1 MSISAYI
8 PVYNE
13 EHRIEAALRC
23 ATWCDEIIVVDKQS
37 TDKTR
42 EIVGKY
48 TDKIFIMENREYD
61 PYEFQI
67 LLDNATCEWIIFLTA
82 SDVVHPQLARQIRE
96 LTERKDFPYD
106 IIRVPFRRYV
116 LGMESP
122 RSPWYSDLHP
132 AVFRRSIARVKYDD
146 VHGALAFDSKR
157 EYKMENSQEACL
169 YHLTHETVDIMMER
183 HMRYCRAESRLFSKD
198 ISLRSIFK
206 SVIDAA
212 YRTFLKRKTFLLGWN
227 GIALSLA
234 YVSYFML
241 RFIYIWEDRNSK
253 ASETYGEIRETIL
266 KAWSRNNA
274 KS

>member
-1 MSISAYI
+1 MSICAYF

-23 ATWCDEIIVVDKQS
+23 ATWCDEILVVDKHS

-42 EIVGKY
+42 DIAAKY

-61 PYEFQI
+61 PHEFKI
-67 LLDNATCEWIIFLTA
+67 LLDNATSEWIIFLTA
-82 SDVVHPQLARQIRE
+82 SDVMHPELARQIRE

-116 LGMESP
+116 LGLESP
-122 RSPWYSDLHP
+122 RSPWYTDLHP

-146 VHGALAFDSKR
+146 VHGALAMDSKR
-157 EYKMENSQEACL
+157 DYKMENSQEACL
-169 YHLTHETVDIMMER
+169 YHLTHETVDMMMER
-183 HMRYCRAESRLFSKD
+183 HTRYCRAESKLFSKD
-198 ISLRSIFK
+198 ITLRSIFK
-206 SVIDAA
+206 SVVDAI

-234 YVSYFML
+234 YISYFML
-241 RFIYIWEDRNSK
+241 RFIYIWQDRNSR
-253 ASETYGEIRETIL
+253 ALETYQEIRETTL
-266 KAWSRNNA
+266 KAWSRDHE